1 MGASSTS
8 NLDRMTGRARQIEQ
22 TARIIS
28 MPFQEI
34 FSGIRAGVL
43 PVASCLLVGCV
54 FLICV
59 RFGIDRKVFRLAHIG
74 LIYPSKA
81 WFRGGYL
88 AIGGMSG
95 FLGWGIEK
103 AGLHQRFI
111 REIRSAM
118 DTSGLKNRL
127 GNLPRLIGDWAV
139 DATTRKMRLTNACLP
154 RSDFVRAKE
163 GLEAALKVYI
173 DDLRE
178 DRERGTLDIIYSK
191 TPMPAQVPWD
201 ADWIKSRDIVIGQTR
216 SNLVKTHFHDV
227 PHLLVAGQTGG
238 GKSTFLRQV
247 IASQFLADASNQ
259 FILIDLKGGLEFQ
272 MFQDLPRVVVAPD
285 LSAAMKELHRFESIL
300 SARMS
305 ILKNSKC
312 KDRVAYMEKCR
323 AQEVEPDRDI
333 ASRFVIVIDEA
344 AEMFLAGTHASASE
358 IQKARVIVSQI
369 ARQGRAVGVHL
380 IIATQRPDTKALDP
394 QVKAN
399 LTGVL
404 CFQMANDASSVVVL
418 GCGRATDLPAVPG
431 RAIWKTG
438 SGLTEVQVPH
448 MSANEA
454 DDLLASSRI
463 VRDPGTPTEQPKMGT
478 IAV

>member
-1 MGASSTS
+1 
-8 NLDRMTGRARQIEQ
+8 
-22 TARIIS
+22 
-28 MPFQEI
+28 
-34 FSGIRAGVL
+34 
-43 PVASCLLVGCV
+43 
-54 FLICV
+54 
-59 RFGIDRKVFRLAHIG
+59 
-74 LIYPSKA
+74 
-81 WFRGGYL
+81 
-88 AIGGMSG
+88 
-95 FLGWGIEK
+95 
-103 AGLHQRFI
+103 
-111 REIRSAM
+111 
-118 DTSGLKNRL
+118 
-127 GNLPRLIGDWAV
+127 
-139 DATTRKMRLTNACLP
+139 
-154 RSDFVRAKE
+154 
-163 GLEAALKVYI
+163 
-173 DDLRE
+173 
-178 DRERGTLDIIYSK
+178 
-191 TPMPAQVPWD
+191 
-201 ADWIKSRDIVIGQTR
+201 
-216 SNLVKTHFHDV
+216 
-227 PHLLVAGQTGG
+227 
-238 GKSTFLRQV
+238 
-247 IASQFLADASNQ
+247 
-259 FILIDLKGGLEFQ
+259 
-272 MFQDLPRVVVAPD
+272 
-285 LSAAMKELHRFESIL
+285 
-300 SARMS
+300 MS

-380 IIATQRPDTKALDP
+380 IVATQRPDTKALDP

-448 MSANEA
+448 MSAKEA

-463 VRDPGTPTEQPKMGT
+463 VREPGTPTEQTKMGT

>member
-1 MGASSTS
+1 MGDSSTS
-8 NLDRMTGRARQIEQ
+8 NLDRMTWRARQIKQ
-22 TARIIS
+22 AVRMIS

-54 FLICV
+54 FLLCV
-59 RFGIDRKVFRLAHIG
+59 HFGFDRKIFRLAHIG
-74 LIYPSKA
+74 LIYPSKG
-81 WFRGGYL
+81 WLRVGYL
-88 AIGGMSG
+88 IIGGIIG
-95 FLGWGIEK
+95 FLGWGVER

-111 REIRSAM
+111 RKIQRAM

-127 GNLPRLIGDWAV
+127 GNFPRLIGDWAV

-173 DDLRE
+173 DDVRE

-201 ADWIKSRDIVIGQTR
+201 VEWLKSCEIIIGQTR
-216 SNLVKTHFHDV
+216 SKVVKAHLLDV
-227 PHLLVAGQTGG
+227 PHILVAGQTGG
-238 GKSTFLRQV
+238 GKSTFLRQL
-247 IASQFLADASNQ
+247 ITSQFIADASNQ
-259 FILIDLKGGLEFQ
+259 FVLVDLKCGLEFQ

-305 ILKNSKC
+305 ILQKAKC
-312 KDRVAYMEKCR
+312 KDREAYIEKCR
-323 AQEVEPDRDI
+323 AQKVEPDPDI
-333 ASRFVIVIDEA
+333 ANRFVIVIDEA

-380 IIATQRPDTKALDP
+380 IVATQRPDTKALDP

-438 SGLTEVQVPH
+438 SGLIEVQVPH
-448 MSANEA
+448 MSPNKAE
-454 DDLLASSRI
+454 DLLASFRI
-463 VRDPGTPTEQPKMGT
+463 VNQPSAPIEPAKMEV